1 MKLTLIRTARE
12 TGKETF
18 STWPSDTLME
28 KMKTENKAGHISA
41 LRSLIP
47 HITGSNGHYPCI
59 DKLPRICPAAEY
71 ARSKEGER
79 YLKTYNGLVQIEV
92 NHLANAVEVEQVK
105 RQAALLPQTFA
116 AFCGSSGR
124 SVKIWVLF
132 ATPDGSRPRQEEKIR
147 LFHTA
152 AYRLAV
158 NCYQPL
164 LPYPVTLKEPAVEQ
178 SCRMTLDDRPY
189 YNPSAVPFC
198 LEQPL
203 SVPDEPT
210 FGQRKQTEANPLMR
224 SAPGYPASQTFS
236 ILFEAALNRTFEEL
250 ENWKRGDD
258 LRPLLY
264 LLAGHCYKAGIPEEE
279 AVRQV
284 MMHYYREADE
294 QLVRMTLHNL
304 YRECKGF
311 GTRSSMTRDQI
322 TAFRLEEFMNRRYEF
337 RWNTVLGELEFRQ
350 RDSIHFHFRP
360 ADQRVRSSIGQ
371 NALKEGIS
379 VWDRDVARYLN
390 SDAIPLYNPI
400 EEYLNSTGHWDGKDR
415 IRALADLVPCNNP
428 YWRELFYRWF
438 LSMTAHWQNIDRQH
452 GNNTSPLLVGAQGYR
467 KSTFCRILLPPELRF
482 GYTDSIDFKSK
493 QDAERSLGRFFL
505 INIDEFDQISVNQ
518 QGFLKHLL
526 QKPVANLR
534 KPYGTAIQE
543 IRRYASF
550 IATSNQKD
558 LLTDPSGSRR
568 FICIEVTGPIHTN
581 VTINYRQLYAQAMDA
596 IAKGERYWLDD
607 SDEAIPT
614 SKAVKEY
621 VDGAVEDIVAGGG
634 AVTDVT
640 YADKTITV
648 KKGTN
653 SATPLQL
660 TGLVDGAEYDG
671 ASGKLTFT
679 TNGGTPIEINLPVE
693 QFLAAA
699 AYDAETHILSIKM
712 TDNTKYDVDLG
723 DLIDVY
729 EAGETKSI
737 SVAVSDGT
745 ITATLK
751 VSSEAENQLQIKSD
765 GAYVPPLS
773 WQTVEGA

>member
-1 MKLTLIRTARE
+1 
-12 TGKETF
+12 
-18 STWPSDTLME
+18 
-28 KMKTENKAGHISA
+28 
-41 LRSLIP
+41 
-47 HITGSNGHYPCI
+47 
-59 DKLPRICPAAEY
+59 
-71 ARSKEGER
+71 
-79 YLKTYNGLVQIEV
+79 
-92 NHLANAVEVEQVK
+92 
-105 RQAALLPQTFA
+105 
-116 AFCGSSGR
+116 
-124 SVKIWVLF
+124 
-132 ATPDGSRPRQEEKIR
+132 
-147 LFHTA
+147 
-152 AYRLAV
+152 
-158 NCYQPL
+158 
-164 LPYPVTLKEPAVEQ
+164 
-178 SCRMTLDDRPY
+178 
-189 YNPSAVPFC
+189 
-198 LEQPL
+198 
-203 SVPDEPT
+203 
-210 FGQRKQTEANPLMR
+210 
-224 SAPGYPASQTFS
+224 
-236 ILFEAALNRTFEEL
+236 
-250 ENWKRGDD
+250 
-258 LRPLLY
+258 
-264 LLAGHCYKAGIPEEE
+264 
-279 AVRQV
+279 
-284 MMHYYREADE
+284 
-294 QLVRMTLHNL
+294 
-304 YRECKGF
+304 
-311 GTRSSMTRDQI
+311 
-322 TAFRLEEFMNRRYEF
+322 MNRRYEF

-607 SDEAIPT
+607 SDEAILKQTNREFEQPT
-614 SKAVKEY
+614 PLEQLFLCHFHPAENEEEGDWMTPMEILSFLQTKTKDRLSINKVALFGRALHKLGISSRRKTRGTEY
-621 VDGAVEDIVAGGG
+621 HV
-634 AVTDVT
+634 
-640 YADKTITV
+640 V
-648 KKGTN
+648 KK
-653 SATPLQL
+653 
-660 TGLVDGAEYDG
+660 E
-671 ASGKLTFT
+671 
-679 TNGGTPIEINLPVE
+679 
-693 QFLAAA
+693 
-699 AYDAETHILSIKM
+699 
-712 TDNTKYDVDLG
+712 
-723 DLIDVY
+723 
-729 EAGETKSI
+729 
-737 SVAVSDGT
+737 
-745 ITATLK
+745 
-751 VSSEAENQLQIKSD
+751 
-765 GAYVPPLS
+765 
-773 WQTVEGA
+773 

>member
-1 MKLTLIRTARE
+1 
-12 TGKETF
+12 
-18 STWPSDTLME
+18 
-28 KMKTENKAGHISA
+28 
-41 LRSLIP
+41 
-47 HITGSNGHYPCI
+47 
-59 DKLPRICPAAEY
+59 
-71 ARSKEGER
+71 
-79 YLKTYNGLVQIEV
+79 
-92 NHLANAVEVEQVK
+92 
-105 RQAALLPQTFA
+105 
-116 AFCGSSGR
+116 
-124 SVKIWVLF
+124 
-132 ATPDGSRPRQEEKIR
+132 
-147 LFHTA
+147 
-152 AYRLAV
+152 
-158 NCYQPL
+158 
-164 LPYPVTLKEPAVEQ
+164 
-178 SCRMTLDDRPY
+178 
-189 YNPSAVPFC
+189 
-198 LEQPL
+198 
-203 SVPDEPT
+203 
-210 FGQRKQTEANPLMR
+210 
-224 SAPGYPASQTFS
+224 
-236 ILFEAALNRTFEEL
+236 
-250 ENWKRGDD
+250 
-258 LRPLLY
+258 
-264 LLAGHCYKAGIPEEE
+264 
-279 AVRQV
+279 

-294 QLVRMTLHNL
+294 QLLRMTLHNL

-607 SDEAIPT
+607 SDEAILKQTNREFEQPT
-614 SKAVKEY
+614 PLEQLFLCHFHPAENEEEGDWMTPMEILSFLQTKTKDRLSINKVALFGRALHKLGISSRRKTRGTEY
-621 VDGAVEDIVAGGG
+621 HV
-634 AVTDVT
+634 
-640 YADKTITV
+640 V
-648 KKGTN
+648 KK
-653 SATPLQL
+653 
-660 TGLVDGAEYDG
+660 E
-671 ASGKLTFT
+671 
-679 TNGGTPIEINLPVE
+679 
-693 QFLAAA
+693 
-699 AYDAETHILSIKM
+699 
-712 TDNTKYDVDLG
+712 
-723 DLIDVY
+723 
-729 EAGETKSI
+729 
-737 SVAVSDGT
+737 
-745 ITATLK
+745 
-751 VSSEAENQLQIKSD
+751 
-765 GAYVPPLS
+765 
-773 WQTVEGA
+773 